1 MPFQELK
8 KICQNKMIEY
18 TRTHECCK
26 MTEELT
32 RVLINK
38 GTSFA
43 HLYSFAGAPITKHR
57 GLGA

>member
-1 MPFQELK
+1 
-8 KICQNKMIEY
+8 
-18 TRTHECCK
+18 

-32 RVLINK
+32 RALINK